1 MALVIGEVRPG
12 FLADDIANATLIPLP
27 PQNGGAVGW
36 GSVYVSFGA
45 DFADAVLR
53 VAIWGKGSW
62 RVTEQLK
69 VPSTGGRVTV
79 SIQDGDEKL
88 SVGRV
93 KASPTDTGKCPV
105 GYMIE
110 TTLKA

>member
-1 MALVIGEVRPG
+1 MALVIGEVKPG
-12 FLADDIANATLIPLP
+12 FLADDPKTATMILLP

-36 GSVYVSFGA
+36 GSVYLSFGC
-45 DFADAVLR
+45 DFGDATLR
-53 VAIWGKGSW
+53 TAVWNGGAW
-62 RVTEQLK
+62 RIGELK
-69 VPSTGGRVTV
+69 VTSTGGRV
-79 SIQDGDEKL
+79 SLPIRDGDQKV

-93 KASPTDTGKCPV
+93 KAGATDPGTCPV